1 MKSSHQIFF
10 ENANN
15 LDFIQSQ
22 SIDLVVTSPPY
33 PLVEIWDSL
42 FSESNPKI
50 KHALETNDGFTA
62 FELMHQ
68 ELDKV
73 WCEINKVL
81 KEGGIICINVG
92 DTTRKIGENFCLY
105 PSHSRILQTFSKLGF
120 YSLPGIIWRKQTNA
134 PTKFMGSGMLPPSA
148 YITLEHEHILILRK
162 GKKREFK
169 PEQESKVRRESA
181 YFWEERNIWFSDM
194 WDLRGIP
201 QALGNDNLRE
211 RSAAFPF
218 ELANRLINMFSI
230 KGDVVLDPFI
240 GTGTTM
246 FAAMTSARNS
256 IGLEIDE
263 RFYDLILSGINDIVE
278 FANEHNSNRIQK
290 HIDFI
295 KENSK
300 KYEEAEYINKFYNL
314 PVTTKQEIDLKL
326 NVLEDVKEVTKGHFQ
341 VEYED

>member
-42 FSESNPKI
+42 FSELNPKI
-50 KHALETNDGFTA
+50 RHALETNNGSTA

-73 WCEINKVL
+73 WSEINKVL

-162 GKKREFK
+162 GKKRDFK
-169 PEQESKVRRESA
+169 AEQESKIRRESA

-218 ELANRLINMFSI
+218 ELAFRLINMFSI

-246 FAAMTSARNS
+246 FAAMASARNS

-278 FANEHNSNRIQK
+278 FANEHNRNRIQK

-300 KYEEAEYINKFYNL
+300 KYDEAEYVNKFYNL
-314 PVTTKQEIDLKL
+314 PVTTKQEINLKL
-326 NVLEDVKEVTKGHFQ
+326 NVLKDVKEVTKGHFQ